1 MCNIKPIRTAA
12 EFDAAVERIE
22 VLMNSAPG
30 SPEGAELDLLGDLAL
45 IYEYRNDPDPVPEGR
60 AIIAFWIEAKG
71 GTLPGVNEL
80 LDGRGDIEEILAG
93 KQPLTPEIAEI
104 LHRQLRIPVSALLRV
119 AEQAPR
125 PGFVSEIPTVARI
138 IARYG

>member
-1 MCNIKPIRTAA
+1 MCNIKPIRTEA
-12 EFDAAVERIE
+12 EFDAAVERIGM
-22 VLMNSAPG
+22 LMNSPPG

-80 LDGRGDIEEILAG
+80 LADQGDIEEILAG
-93 KQPLTPEIAEI
+93 KQPLTPEIAKI

-119 AEQAPR
+119 ADQAPR

>member
-1 MCNIKPIRTAA
+1 MCSIKPIRTEA
-12 EFDAAVERIE
+12 EFDAALARIWA
-22 VLMNSAPG
+22 LFNSEPG
-30 SPEGAELDLLGDLAL
+30 SPEAAEMDLLGDLAL

-80 LDGRGDIEEILAG
+80 LGGQGDIEEILAG
-93 KQPLTPEIAEI
+93 QQPLTPEIAKI

-119 AEQAPR
+119 ADMAPR

>member
-1 MCNIKPIRTAA
+1 MCSIKPIRTEA

-22 VLMNSAPG
+22 VLMDSAPG

-71 GTLPGVNEL
+71 GTLSGVNEL
-80 LDGRGDIEEILAG
+80 LGASGDIEEILAG
-93 KQPLTPEIAEI
+93 KQPLTPEIAKI